1 MDLRSSEDSRSGYS
15 VDSVRLK
22 ATEIVRTLP
31 ERPPRLGLIVC
42 PVSSE
47 DTMKTTLLVLP
58 ALCSY
63 STNAL
68 YVSYEDAASYELGE
82 R

>member
-1 MDLRSSEDSRSGYS
+1 
-15 VDSVRLK
+15 
-22 ATEIVRTLP
+22 
-31 ERPPRLGLIVC
+31 
-42 PVSSE
+42 
-47 DTMKTTLLVLP
+47 MKTALLVLP
-58 ALCSY
+58 ALCSYSY